1 MAIGK
6 SGSPLIQNKISI
18 AINKVKITDKGIL
31 IPNYKEEVVAKK
43 MKNKNIVID
52 IDMGMGKEKS
62 TIWTCDLTQE
72 YIKINAD
79 YRS

>member
-1 MAIGK
+1 
-6 SGSPLIQNKISI
+6 
-18 AINKVKITDKGIL
+18 
-31 IPNYKEEVVAKK
+31 

-52 IDMGMGKEKS
+52 IDMGIGKEKS

-72 YIKINAD
+72 NMKINAD